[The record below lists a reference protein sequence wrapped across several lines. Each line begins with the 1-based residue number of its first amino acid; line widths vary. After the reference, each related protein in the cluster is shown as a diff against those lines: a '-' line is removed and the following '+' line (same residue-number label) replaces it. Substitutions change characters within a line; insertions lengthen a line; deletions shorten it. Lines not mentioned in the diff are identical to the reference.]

1 MCMHV
6 CREIHIFVLF
16 KIFLGT
22 TFQNN
27 PFSGNV
33 GVSTYQASDRF
44 LVHVE
49 AVVVTCYGEQFLDST
64 HHYYYNCLLFLIYN
78 ELMIV
83 VNCLFRVW

>member
-1 MCMHV
+1 MFI
-6 CREIHIFVLF
+6 CREIHIIVLL
-16 KIFLGT
+16 KIFIGT

-44 LVHVE
+44 LVLAE
-49 AVVVTCYGEQFLDST
+49 AVVVTGHGEQCLDSA

-83 VNCLFRVW
+83 VN